1 MNNSYLFISKEKNTS
16 SKDLFS
22 RENTLEQTVT
32 AVYGVSSHERT
43 TTDSNFFFTES
54 ESEIATERATSSF
67 FERFNPQRE
76 TTTPPPYKVR
86 LKITILS
93 IGSSFKF

>member
-1 MNNSYLFISKEKNTS
+1 MVNNSSFPRKKLIP

-32 AVYGVSSHERT
+32 AVYGISSHERT

-86 LKITILS
+86 LKTTILY
-93 IGSSFKF
+93 IGSSFKI